1 MARSKNTRHLR
12 ARMPT
17 ADPAAL
23 PPRDFVE
30 ALTLPLQQTLAAV
43 RWLDGRVRN
52 RPKLEE
58 QTLEKAALTD
68 ADCVAQEILLV
79 ALRQFYPH
87 VALEGEEDTP
97 TAAFFAGN
105 ESPDTVVIDPIDGTL
120 RYLRGDGHY
129 AVLVGLEHRGRA
141 QASLVAIPRAG
152 LVIRAVRGGGAEI
165 SRGGE
170 PFMPAR
176 IGTGRPTPRQ
186 VLVSYGLPDKVRGRL
201 RAEDLKPVISAGGAI
216 GVAPLFDGIDAG
228 VRIMRDPKGL
238 SRRAWISSLPTLEA
252 GGCVEALE
260 GPFPETFGR
269 GVRGMIVGSSPETV
283 QRLRELLAD

>member
-79 ALRQFYPH
+79 ALRQFYR
-87 VALEGEEDTP
+87 T
-97 TAAFFAGN
+97 
-105 ESPDTVVIDPIDGTL
+105 S
-120 RYLRGDGHY
+120 RS
-129 AVLVGLEHRGRA
+129 RA
-141 QASLVAIPRAG
+141 R
-152 LVIRAVRGGGAEI
+152 R
-165 SRGGE
+165 
-170 PFMPAR
+170 
-176 IGTGRPTPRQ
+176 TRPP
-186 VLVSYGLPDKVRGRL
+186 P
-201 RAEDLKPVISAGGAI
+201 P
-216 GVAPLFDGIDAG
+216 
-228 VRIMRDPKGL
+228 
-238 SRRAWISSLPTLEA
+238 
-252 GGCVEALE
+252 
-260 GPFPETFGR
+260 
-269 GVRGMIVGSSPETV
+269 SSPATNPPT
-283 QRLRELLAD
+283 RW